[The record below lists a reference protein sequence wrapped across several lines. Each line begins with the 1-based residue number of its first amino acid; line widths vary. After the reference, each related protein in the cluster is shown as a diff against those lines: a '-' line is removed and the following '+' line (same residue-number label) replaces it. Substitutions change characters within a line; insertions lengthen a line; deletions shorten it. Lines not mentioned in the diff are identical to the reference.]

1 MLVGLQ
7 VESGLAPMGQDWLDR
22 CVAFKL
28 QFRLKCAPRGMCSG
42 AQAEERV
49 LAGACTFHD

>member
-7 VESGLAPMGQDWLDR
+7 VESGLAAMGQDWLDR
-22 CVAFKL
+22 YVGFKL
-28 QFRLKCAPRGMCSG
+28 QFGLKCAPCGMYSG

-49 LAGACTFHD
+49 LPDACTFHD